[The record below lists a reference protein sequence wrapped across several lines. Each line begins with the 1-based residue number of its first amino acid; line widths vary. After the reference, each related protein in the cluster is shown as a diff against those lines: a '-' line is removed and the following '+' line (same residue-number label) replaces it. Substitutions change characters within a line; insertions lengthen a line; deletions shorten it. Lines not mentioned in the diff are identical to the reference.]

1 MLKNKTLI
9 ELLIVLNFVKLQF
22 IMGKA
27 TKIVLIIFAIVIVVI
42 LGLFLIGYFRPKGAG
57 IFIDTIPISDV
68 YINDSLV
75 GTTPYEAIRN
85 PGEITVKI
93 VPKNTELISY
103 ETKVSLVSNIRT
115 VIKREFA
122 QTEEESSGEIDSFE
136 KVGGKEASVS
146 IVSIP
151 DASQI
156 SINGQVR
163 GFAPYKINSIMPGEH
178 VLVISASGYSE
189 RSLTINAYRGY
200 KLTVVVKL
208 AAGNALPT
216 PVPTPSSEEILNI
229 TKIEILE
236 TPNNFLRVRIEP
248 SADAKEVARVTS
260 GSSYPLVEEDTKS
273 GWFKIEYEKGKQGWV
288 SNEYS
293 KKVEN

>member
-1 MLKNKTLI
+1 MSRLS
-9 ELLIVLNFVKLQF
+9 NFVKLQF
-22 IMGKA
+22 IMGK
-27 TKIVLIIFAIVIVVI
+27 TGKIILIFFTIASVVT
-42 LGLFLIGYFRPKGAG
+42 LGLFLIGYFKPKGAG
-57 IFIDTIPISDV
+57 IFIDTIPVSDV
-68 YINDSLV
+68 YIDGSLV
-75 GTTPYEAIRN
+75 GSTQYEAIRN
-85 PGEITVKI
+85 PGEVTIKI
-93 VPKNTELISY
+93 VPKDTELVSY

-122 QTEEESSGEIDSFE
+122 QTEEESSGEIASFE
-136 KVGGKEASVS
+136 KVGGKNASVS

-151 DASQI
+151 DASEI

-178 VLVISASGYSE
+178 VLVISASGYIE
-189 RSLTINAYRGY
+189 RSLTINAYQGY

-208 AAGNALPT
+208 AGGEVLPT
-216 PVPTPSSEEILNI
+216 PVPTPDGKEILNI

-236 TPNNFLRVRIEP
+236 TPNNFLRVRSEP
-248 SADAKEVARVTS
+248 SADAKEVARVIS
-260 GSSYPLVEEDTKS
+260 GNSYPLVEEDSKS

-293 KKVEN
+293 KKVEG